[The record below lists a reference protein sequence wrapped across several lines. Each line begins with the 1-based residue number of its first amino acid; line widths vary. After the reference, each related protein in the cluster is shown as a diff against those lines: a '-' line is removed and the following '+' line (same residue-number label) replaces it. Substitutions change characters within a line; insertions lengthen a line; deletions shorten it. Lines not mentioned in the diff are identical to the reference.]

1 MAVSTRRLLVVV
13 GPIVGLLVAS
23 GLYLRSRR
31 ASQETDASS
40 GSGGAGV
47 QAPGSATGSFATDV
61 NIPVAGAPVIR
72 DTLVVSVT
80 AAGQAAAARE
90 TKLLAQIQTAA
101 QVLRIGVRE
110 NQPVAAGQLLLV
122 LDSTDAQL
130 ALTEARAQLLQ
141 AQATYRDLTLGNLQN
156 ADSAAGA
163 ERTRIARARSGLDQ
177 AEARLARAELD
188 LERTRVAAP
197 FAGRVANLRVVEGQ
211 TVRSADELLSVVD
224 LDPIRVEVQVLETEV
239 GLLAAGRRAQVTLA
253 AMPGEIFAGRVA
265 TINPIVEDATRTA
278 RVTVTVRNPGG
289 RILPGMYARVSL
301 EARQFPSR
309 ILVPRTAILERD
321 RRTMLFVYEGDQ
333 TGGLAKWRYV
343 TTGLQNDSL
352 VEIVEHPETE
362 MVRPGET
369 VLTDGHYT
377 LIHDAR
383 VRLVQSVREAGGR
396 PQ

>member
-1 MAVSTRRLLVVV
+1 M
-13 GPIVGLLVAS
+13 
-23 GLYLRSRR
+23 SRR
-31 ASQETDASS
+31 ALVIIALGATAIATAAGAYLKSRV
-40 GSGGAGV
+40 GG
-47 QAPGSATGSFATDV
+47 PGSATPSGGDRQSAGAAVEGFSSDIA
-61 NIPVAGAPVIR
+61 IPVEGTPVIR
-72 DTLVVSVT
+72 ETLVISVT

-101 QVLRIGVRE
+101 RVLRMAVRE
-110 NQPVAAGQLLLV
+110 NQSVVGGELLLV
-122 LDSTDAQL
+122 LDSADAYL
-130 ALTEARAQLLQ
+130 ALTEARAARLQ
-141 AQATYRDLTLGNLQN
+141 AQATYRDITLGDLQN

-177 AEARLARAELD
+177 AEARLARAELE
-188 LERTRVAAP
+188 LARTRVTAP
-197 FAGRVANLRVVEGQ
+197 FAGRIANLLVVEGQ
-211 TVRSADELLSVVD
+211 SVRAGDELLSVVD
-224 LDPIRVEVQVLETEV
+224 LDPLRVEVHVLETEV
-239 GLLAAGRRAQVTLA
+239 GLLAAGRRAQVVFA
-253 AMPGEIFAGRVA
+253 ALPGETSAGRVT

-289 RILPGMYARVSL
+289 RVLPGMYARVSL
-301 EARQFPSR
+301 EARTFANR

-352 VEIVEHPETE
+352 VEIVENPETE
-362 MVRPGET
+362 MVRPGEM

-383 VRLVQSVREAGGR
+383 VRLVPNVRDAGGR